1 MAEQIPFTRGV
12 PSSDLLPI
20 AELRAS
26 AATAFETDAV
36 TALSYTPNGH
46 PGLRAWIGEPHGVP
60 LEQVICANGSLEL
73 FSFVCAV
80 LLEQA
85 STRRVIVEA
94 PTYDRSLLLLRRLGA
109 EIVGVPV
116 DGDGMV
122 VDALEEALADGV
134 PALVYTI
141 PNFQNPSGSTLS
153 DARRRALCALAV
165 DHGFTIIEDDPYGL
179 LRWAGASRASLF
191 SLAPGHVVTMSSF
204 TKTVAP
210 GLRVGYAVAAPALAK
225 AIGAYATN
233 TYIAP
238 SMLAQSTLAAYCA
251 AGHFEPGVARATAAL
266 HERCDAMVEAVR
278 EHFPAT
284 ASFVVPEGGYF
295 LWIDLG
301 EGSDTSALAVRAQE
315 AGVPF
320 VRGRDFYVDGAGTTE
335 LRLAFSAVAPAQI
348 RAGIERLGA
357 LTQSLTG

>member
-12 PSSDLLPI
+12 PSTDLLPI
-20 AELRAS
+20 EQLRAS
-26 AATAFETDAV
+26 AATAFATDAV
-36 TALSYTPNGH
+36 AALSYTPNGH
-46 PGLRAWIGEPHGVP
+46 PGLRAWIGAPHGVP
-60 LEQVICANGSLEL
+60 ADQVICANGSLEV

-85 STRRVIVEA
+85 GTRRVIVEA
-94 PTYDRSLLLLRRLGA
+94 PSYDRSILLLRRLGA

-122 VDALEEALADGV
+122 VEALEEALADGV

-141 PNFQNPSGSTLS
+141 PNFQNPSGATLS
-153 DARRRALCALAV
+153 EVRRRALCELAV
-165 DHGFTIIEDDPYGL
+165 RHGFTVLEDDPYGL
-179 LRWAGASRASLF
+179 LRWAGASLPSLF
-191 SLAPGHVVTMSSF
+191 ALAPDHVVTMSSF

-210 GLRVGYAVAAPALAK
+210 GLRVGYAIAAPALAK

-238 SMLAQSTLAAYCA
+238 SMPAQATLAAYCA
-251 AGHFEPGVARATAAL
+251 AGHFEPGVVRAIEAL
-266 HERCDAMVEAVR
+266 HERCDAMVSAVR
-278 EHFPAT
+278 AHLPGDAR
-284 ASFVVPEGGYF
+284 FVVPEGGYF

-301 EGSDTSALAVRAQE
+301 AGADTSALAVRAQA

-320 VRGRDFYVDGAGTTE
+320 VPGRDFYADGAGASE
-335 LRLAFSAVAPAQI
+335 LRLAFSAVAPEQI

-357 LTQSLTG
+357 LIG

>member
-12 PSSDLLPI
+12 PSTDLLPI
-20 AELRAS
+20 EQLRAS

-46 PGLRAWIGEPHGVP
+46 PGLRAWIGAPHGVP
-60 LEQVICANGSLEL
+60 ADQVICANGSLEV
-73 FSFVCAV
+73 FSFACAV

-85 STRRVIVEA
+85 ATRRVIVEA
-94 PTYDRSLLLLRRLGA
+94 PSYDRSILLLRRLGA

-122 VDALEEALADGV
+122 VEALEEALADGV

-141 PNFQNPSGSTLS
+141 PNFQNPSGSTLPE
-153 DARRRALCALAV
+153 ARRRALCALAAR
-165 DHGFTIIEDDPYGL
+165 HGFTILEDDPYGL
-179 LRWAGASRASLF
+179 LRWAGASLPSLF
-191 SLAPGHVVTMSSF
+191 SLAPDRVVTMSSF

-210 GLRVGYAVAAPALAK
+210 GLRVGYAIAAPALAK

-238 SMLAQSTLAAYCA
+238 SMPAQATLAAYCA
-251 AGHFEPGVARATAAL
+251 AGHFEPGVVRATDAL
-266 HERCDAMVEAVR
+266 HERCDAMVAAVR
-278 EHFPAT
+278 EHFPAA
-284 ASFVVPEGGYF
+284 ASFVVPQGGYF
-295 LWIDLG
+295 LWIELG
-301 EGSDTSALAVRAQE
+301 AGADTSALAVRAQA

-320 VRGRDFYVDGAGTTE
+320 VPGRDFYADGAGATE

-357 LTQSLTG
+357 LMG